1 MRKYRVIM
9 KNALGGDPIPLG
21 LFDTLLEANT
31 WIQDVG
37 KRDEHELGTY
47 TVGVEPAE
55 RPGEQQVVDE

>member
-9 KNALGGDPIPLG
+9 KNALGGDPIRMG

-47 TVGVEPAE
+47 TVEVEAAE
-55 RPGEQQVVDE
+55 

>member
-1 MRKYRVIM
+1 MRRYRVIM

-47 TVGVEPAE
+47 SVEVE
-55 RPGEQQVVDE
+55 VDE

>member
-47 TVGVEPAE
+47 TVEVEPAE
-55 RPGEQQVVDE
+55 

>member
-47 TVGVEPAE
+47 SVEVE
-55 RPGEQQVVDE
+55 VVE

>member
-1 MRKYRVIM
+1 M
-9 KNALGGDPIPLG
+9 KDPLGGDPIRLG

-47 TVGVEPAE
+47 TVE
-55 RPGEQQVVDE
+55 VVDA

>member
-1 MRKYRVIM
+1 MKKYRVIM

-47 TVGVEPAE
+47 TVEVESGG
-55 RPGEQQVVDE
+55 RPDDQEVVDE